1 MTPTA
6 RLAQWCAET
15 PRAWPAEAEARVVRA
30 FIDTC
35 ATLLAGRHEDCT
47 VAVRA
52 GVGAFGAGP
61 CFAAGGARLAAPW
74 AALINGTAAH
84 ALDYDDV
91 LEAALN
97 HPSAA
102 LVPAL
107 LALAEQTGAS
117 GEECIDAYIVGFEVM
132 ARLGEAMNQV
142 HYSRGWHTTLSLG
155 APAVAAACARLLRL
169 DARRMA
175 MAISLGTSMAGGSK
189 RQFGS
194 MAKPLHAGLAAK
206 AGLLAAQLAASG
218 VTGVAEPLEGHWGFV
233 EMFAGEGAPGLGP
246 AIAKLGGDCAV
257 LEFGIWAKYYPC
269 CASTHRPVD
278 ALVSLRLDPR
288 EVARIETL
296 VSEVAVANLRYRE
309 PGDVA
314 EARFSLPY
322 CLAAALHDGPLTPA
336 SFTPAA
342 IRRAPVLD
350 ALARTEML
358 QDPTQPASRP
368 IGETVEIGS
377 VKVFLKDGTM
387 REARGVTPHG
397 HPRDPLS
404 EAELAFKFRACAEA
418 GHVPPAAAAAAL
430 DLLGD
435 LPRAREIGALTRLLE
450 A

>member
-1 MTPTA
+1 MTPNA
-6 RLAQWCAET
+6 RLSQWCAET
-15 PRAWPAEAEARVVRA
+15 PRAWPAEATERVRRA
-30 FIDTC
+30 FVDTL
-35 ATLLAGRHEDCT
+35 ATLLAGRQEDCT

-52 GVGAFGAGP
+52 GVGVFGAGP

-74 AALINGTAAH
+74 AALVNGTAAH

-102 LVPAL
+102 LVPAVM
-107 LALAEQTGAS
+107 ALGEQTGATAAD
-117 GEECIDAYIVGFEVM
+117 CIDAYIVGFEVM

-218 VTGVAEPLEGHWGFV
+218 VSGIAEPLEGHWGFV
-233 EMFAGEGAPGLGP
+233 EMFAGEGAPGLGQ
-246 AIAKLGGDCAV
+246 AIAKLGGRSAV
-257 LEFGIWAKYYPC
+257 EEFGIWAKYYPC

-278 ALVSLRLDPR
+278 ALVSLRLDPA
-288 EVARIETL
+288 EVVRIETL

-309 PGDVA
+309 PQEVA

-336 SFTPAA
+336 SFTPQA
-342 IRRAPVLD
+342 IRRTPVLD
-350 ALARTEML
+350 VLARTEML

-368 IGETVEIGS
+368 ITETVEIGR
-377 VKVFLKDGTM
+377 VKVFLKDGTV
-387 REARGVTPHG
+387 REAEGVTPHG
-397 HPRDPLS
+397 HPRDPLTD
-404 EAELAFKFRACAEA
+404 AELAFKFRACAAA
-418 GHVPPAAAAAAL
+418 GGLAPQAAERAL
-430 DLLGD
+430 DALGAFAC
-435 LPRAREIGALTRLLE
+435 LGEIGRLTRLLE
-450 A
+450 D